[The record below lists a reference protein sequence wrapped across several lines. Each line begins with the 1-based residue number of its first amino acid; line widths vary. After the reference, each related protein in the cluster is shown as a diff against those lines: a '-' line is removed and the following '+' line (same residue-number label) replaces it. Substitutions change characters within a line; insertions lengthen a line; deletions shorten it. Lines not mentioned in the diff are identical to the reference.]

1 MLLCKGAV
9 GQLLFCCVLCEA
21 RKGEVTAHPNWHP
34 CLAICGLKSEWIVR
48 ERQWVGMG
56 GVATN
61 NSVLGVRGSV
71 VYCPC
76 YHALYHEHLLLCV

>member
-1 MLLCKGAV
+1 MEGGRGEGKESAIEGAV

-34 CLAICGLKSEWIVR
+34 CLAICGLKSEWIV
-48 ERQWVGMG
+48 ERQWAGMG

-61 NSVLGVRGSV
+61 NSVLGVGE
-71 VYCPC
+71 CAILP
-76 YHALYHEHLLLCV
+76 